1 MQPGSH
7 GSRSSG
13 NSYQVEAFRRRL
25 EDGIDSL
32 PRSAGMYFILN
43 RINGKQYV
51 GQAANIYLR
60 CLGHRSQLQRR
71 IASNMLMRR
80 DAEVSGIDPFFFALR
95 LDGMEDPEWELLIDN
110 VEIWCV
116 VQLRAHDER
125 WGYNLEAGHRR
136 TTGALFRDRERKL
149 MRNRSRKY
157 ELLDGVHMYDP
168 IHPDLLG
175 TWMRGS

>member
-1 MQPGSH
+1 
-7 GSRSSG
+7 
-13 NSYQVEAFRRRL
+13 
-25 EDGIDSL
+25 
-32 PRSAGMYFILN
+32 MYCILN

-51 GQAANIYLR
+51 GQAENIYRR
-60 CLGHRSQLQRR
+60 CLGHRSELLRG

-95 LDGMEDPEWELLIDN
+95 LDGMEDPERELLIDR

-136 TTGALFRDRERKL
+136 TAGALFRDRERKL
-149 MRNRSRKY
+149 MRSRSRKY

-168 IHPDLLG
+168 IHPELLS
-175 TWMRGS
+175 TWVRGS